1 MEAQR
6 GQRVGY
12 NQPRFSK
19 VGMMKWNG
27 QGNNYNN
34 NNHEFKLE
42 RREARNKRTLVSKA
56 RQKSA
61 DYES

>member
-1 MEAQR
+1 
-6 GQRVGY
+6 
-12 NQPRFSK
+12 
-19 VGMMKWNG
+19 MKWDG